1 MTMVS
6 YENDSLAS
14 VSPFPITAAEV
25 VFVGNQCNFSGSLI
39 AATSQELGQISSVA
53 LHSFAKFHH
62 MVVQDGMVPTL
73 AVLDEPTIRG
83 LSDADRD
90 FLQGLDGMSLGI
102 AFNNLAFGVECYE
115 DNTLKLNT
123 TSIFP
128 LNVRLDIWLSIIK
141 LIAHGGSYVSPD
153 VATHRETAPAEAAA
167 ASEDCDLT
175 RRQLDVLQLVADGQ
189 SNKRIAAKLGLSIHT
204 VKLHLHNAS
213 LRLGARN
220 RTEAAMRFRAL
231 RS

>member
-6 YENDSLAS
+6 YNDESLAS
-14 VSPFPITAAEV
+14 ISPFPVSLAEV

-39 AATSQELGQISSVA
+39 TATSQELGQISSAV
-53 LHSFAKFHH
+53 LHSFQDFHRITARSGITPAL
-62 MVVQDGMVPTL
+62 V
-73 AVLDEPTIRG
+73 VLDEPTIRG
-83 LSDADRD
+83 LSDEDRS
-90 FLQGLDGMSLGI
+90 FLLGLDGMSLGI
-102 AFNNLAFGVECYE
+102 AFSSLAFGVECYGN
-115 DNTLKLNT
+115 NTLRLNT

-153 VATHRETAPAEAAA
+153 VAAHRETTMPPVLNE
-167 ASEDCDLT
+167 ECGLT
-175 RRQLDVLQLVADGQ
+175 QRQMDVLQLVADGQ

-220 RTEAAMRFRAL
+220 RTEAAMRYRTL

>member
-1 MTMVS
+1 MTMIS
-6 YENDSLAS
+6 YDDESFAS
-14 VSPFPITAAEV
+14 ASRFPISAAEV
-25 VFVGNQCNFSGSLI
+25 LFVGNQCNFSGSLI
-39 AATSQELGQISSVA
+39 AATSQELGQITSAV
-53 LHSFAKFHH
+53 LHSFAEFQRLTTKTGLLPAL
-62 MVVQDGMVPTL
+62 V
-73 AVLDEPTIRG
+73 VLDEPTIRS
-83 LSDADRD
+83 LSDADRG
-90 FLQGLDGMSLGI
+90 FLLGLDGLSVGI
-102 AFNNLAFGVECYE
+102 AFSNLAFGVDCYA
-115 DNTLKLNT
+115 NNNLKLNMV
-123 TSIFP
+123 SIFP

-153 VATHRETAPAEAAA
+153 VSSHRETAAPAAP
-167 ASEDCDLT
+167 SGDCGLT
-175 RRQLDVLQLVADGQ
+175 QRQLDVLQLVADGQ